1 MSALPDILCYCPTI
15 MMPTKHVGEN
25 SNAALMVGVGLGVG
39 SGSAQIPYE
48 DLCLGVGVGF
58 GVAQFEDLRLG
69 VGAGFEDVRIGV
81 GFGVR
86 RRLSGSPSWRRRYGN
101 NLRVRARIIFASDA
115 S

>member
-48 DLCLGVGVGF
+48 DLCLGVG
-58 GVAQFEDLRLG
+58 
-69 VGAGFEDVRIGV
+69 AGFEDVRIGV

-86 RRLSGSPSWRRRYGN
+86 RRWSGSPSWRRRYGN

>member
-1 MSALPDILCYCPTI
+1 
-15 MMPTKHVGEN
+15 MPTKHVGEN

-48 DLCLGVGVGF
+48 DLCLGVGAGFEDVRIGVGF
-58 GVAQFEDLRLG
+58 GVAQIEDLRLG